1 MSEPPVE
8 PAGRNEVNGLVNGAH
23 EQRTDDNN
31 TMMKL
36 PKCLNERRAIF
47 ASSCHDIENQLTS
60 TLAPTAATAL
70 NINVYMRVYVGM
82 LMKVLV

>member
-23 EQRTDDNN
+23 EQRYN